1 MQAGKK
7 AIPALGS
14 DLWLEE
20 TSTVAKTY
28 NRSGSWLPE
37 YVIQAPE
44 GPVCKPEV
52 GSNALLSQ

>member
-7 AIPALGS
+7 AIPALES

-20 TSTVAKTY
+20 MSTGAKTY
-28 NRSGSWLPE
+28 NRSGSWLSE

-44 GPVCKPEV
+44 GPVCEPEV
-52 GSNALLSQ
+52 GNNALLCQ